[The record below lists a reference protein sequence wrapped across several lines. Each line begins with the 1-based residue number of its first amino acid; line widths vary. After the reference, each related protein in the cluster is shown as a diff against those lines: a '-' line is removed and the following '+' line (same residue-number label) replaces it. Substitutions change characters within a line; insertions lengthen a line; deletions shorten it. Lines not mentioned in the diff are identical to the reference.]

1 MDLQKPGTYD
11 STKPRTLNPLFHTHT
26 WRQLPNC
33 KHTNTILLLK
43 PSSIEH
49 TYQLGLKFSPLATN
63 KPTLN
68 LQQKCPYNK
77 RGGYNGQSILCIWS
91 HTCLNKQHC
100 QHYLRFLF
108 NLECF
113 ADLDG
118 LINRYMKRPTMVT
131 TITRGPYFTASFCTN
146 EKMPQVRKSFVFLY
160 ITSIALH
167 LDFDFHCGTKF
178 VRECLLG
185 AHLTTAPSLTLN

>member
-11 STKPRTLNPLFHTHT
+11 STKPRTLNPLFHPHT

-146 EKMPQVRKSFVFLY
+146 
-160 ITSIALH
+160 SIALH